1 MAEPEIRRALLSMI
15 EKNLN
20 RGYFNEKKL
29 EVFFE
34 KCWELKEPKRFK
46 DESERFYRFLY
57 DDLKVI
63 L

>member
-1 MAEPEIRRALLSMI
+1 MI

-20 RGYFNEKKL
+20 RTYFNEKKL